1 MNKRSSL
8 VQGIGWNA
16 WSGILAMVVQFGLLA
31 LLARYVGAESIGAL
45 MLAWVVIRLVQ
56 PFLELGISN
65 AIIQADQLNDGAL
78 SYLWRLQM
86 IIGIVLFSLIWL
98 PGTWLWNMFHG
109 NEMAWQAVQ
118 IMSFALWISPISLVH
133 LAMMRKSLAFETLG
147 KIQSV
152 AYISEACIGVL
163 LLVQGHG
170 IFALVYAYVTRYVIL
185 TLLILFQKKS
195 WALNIRE
202 ITYPQEQIRFA
213 AYDFAGY
220 WINQLTNQ
228 IDRILVGQFLGLQA
242 LAWYGMA
249 WDMIIGP
256 CAKIGGVINATLYP
270 FLSDENQGSSQFGQL
285 YRWGFL
291 NTLFLCFPFLV
302 LTFSFSLEMV
312 DLIYGAGWNQVATL
326 MPWMVILAATK
337 VIAYSGGP
345 IFLARGEPRFLF
357 QWNVVW
363 LVSMGA
369 ALLFFL
375 WQEGTLYGMVRIL
388 ALLSSG
394 FTLIWW
400 WQLSLRISNK
410 WQVVLDGI
418 KRAVGYFI
426 LPMLLIL
433 ALGNIIPNLHWI
445 TLALFYLGTVCSILW
460 SQERS
465 TIFARRVE
473 NIK

>member
-31 LLARYVGAESIGAL
+31 LLAHYVDAQSIGAL

-65 AIIQADQLNDGAL
+65 AIIQADRLNDGHL
-78 SYLWRLQM
+78 SYLWRLQW
-86 IIGIVLFSLIWL
+86 IIGVVLFSLIWL

-133 LAMMRKSLAFETLG
+133 FAMMRKSLSFDQIG
-147 KIQSV
+147 RIQSV
-152 AYISEACIGVL
+152 AYIAEACVGVVL
-163 LLVQGHG
+163 LMRGHG
-170 IFALVYAYVTRYVIL
+170 IFALAYAYVARYTIL
-185 TLLILFQKKS
+185 TVLAFFKEKS
-195 WALNIRE
+195 WSLSLRNIE
-202 ITYPQEQIRFA
+202 YPTEQIRFA

-220 WINQLTNQ
+220 WINQITNQ

-249 WDMIIGP
+249 WDMIISP
-256 CAKIGGVINATLYP
+256 CAKIGGVMNATLYP
-270 FLSDENQGSSQFGQL
+270 FLSDENQGSSRFEQL
-285 YRWGFL
+285 YRWGYL
-291 NTLFLCFPFLV
+291 NTLFLCIPFLV

-312 DLIYGAGWNQVATL
+312 ELFYGDGWNQVANL
-326 MPWMVILAATK
+326 VPWMVILAVTK
-337 VIAYSGGP
+337 VMAYNGGP

-369 ALLFFL
+369 VLLVFL
-375 WQEGTLYGMVRIL
+375 WKEGTLYGMVRTL
-388 ALLSSG
+388 AFISAG
-394 FTLIWW
+394 FTIIWW
-400 WQLSLRISNK
+400 WQLSLRIPNK
-410 WQVVLDGI
+410 WPVVVEGTMKVL
-418 KRAVGYFI
+418 VYFI
-426 LPMLLIL
+426 LPIL
-433 ALGNIIPNLHWI
+433 VVLAFQYIVPDLAWI
-445 TLALFYLGTVCSILW
+445 FIAILYVICVIGILW